1 MMNNN
6 ENEILR
12 LKNLIDKLFSSY
24 TEKTKLIN
32 ELKEENIN
40 ILTENKLYKKKLKET
55 EEKTEILK
63 TAKTI
68 SLSDEDKTEV
78 KEKINKIVR
87 EIDKSIG
94 FLNA

>member
-12 LKNLIDKLFSSY
+12 LKNLIDKLFSSF
-24 TEKTKLIN
+24 TEKAQLIH
-32 ELKEENIN
+32 ELKEKNIKLLREN
-40 ILTENKLYKKKLKET
+40 ELYKQKLKET

-68 SLSDEDKTEV
+68 SLSEKDKTAV

-87 EIDKSIG
+87 ELDKSIG
-94 FLNA
+94 FLNE

>member
-12 LKNLIDKLFSSY
+12 LKNLIDKLFSSF
-24 TEKTKLIN
+24 TEKTQLIN
-32 ELKEENIN
+32 ELKEKNIKL
-40 ILTENKLYKKKLKET
+40 LTDNELYKQKLKET

-68 SLSDEDKTEV
+68 SLSEKDKTAV

-87 EIDKSIG
+87 ELDKSIG
-94 FLNA
+94 FLNE

>member
-1 MMNNN
+1 MGNT
-6 ENEILR
+6 ENEISR
-12 LKNLIDKLFSSY
+12 LKELI
-24 TEKTKLIN
+24 EKLISSHENKTNVLN
-32 ELKEENIN
+32 ELKQKNNQLE
-40 ILTENKLYKKKLKET
+40 TENKTYKLKLKET

-68 SLSDEDKTEV
+68 SLSEEDKTAV

-94 FLNA
+94 LLNE